1 MQCANRN
8 TVCIEKDERF
18 TLPLLCYTVNLSERE
33 TLTCSVKPLMT
44 RN

>member
-18 TLPLLCYTVNLSERE
+18 TLLFICDAAYASEKTE
-33 TLTCSVKPLMT
+33 TRKVKT
-44 RN
+44 FGKND